1 MRNYIELTVPHLRI
15 ICHDHGLRVSGTKK
29 DLVLRLIDHNI
40 ERFRFENGNR
50 KEIELEIQ
58 NAESE
63 GHPDVVKLRKKLAV
77 YDQTMISAYE
87 QGKSVRLLYVKR
99 LEGFLAR
106 KIREV
111 EAAKEALRM
120 FDEKEAAEN
129 TS

>member
-29 DLVLRLIDHNI
+29 DLVLRLVDHYI

-50 KEIELEIQ
+50 EEIELEIQ

-63 GHPDVVKLRKKLAV
+63 GHPDVAKLKKKLAM
-77 YDQTMISAYE
+77 YNETMISAYE
-87 QGKSVRLLYVKR
+87 QGKLVHLLHMKR
-99 LEGFLAR
+99 LERILAR
-106 KIREV
+106 RIRAV
-111 EAAKEALRM
+111 EAAEEALRM
-120 FDEKEAAEN
+120 YDEKKAAEN